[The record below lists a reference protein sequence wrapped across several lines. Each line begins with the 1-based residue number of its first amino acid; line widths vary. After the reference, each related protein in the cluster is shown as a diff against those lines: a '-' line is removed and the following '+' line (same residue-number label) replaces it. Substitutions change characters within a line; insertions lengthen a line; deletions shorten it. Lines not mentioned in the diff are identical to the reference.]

1 MKVIRDNSKK
11 QPNISPTRSSLNVEI
26 LTDPPITSKSQDKL
40 KRSPLADKI
49 AQMIMSFKGDE
60 HFVIGI
66 EGEWGSGKTS
76 FIELVLESLR
86 ERKNQK
92 TPDVIKFNPWNF
104 SNVDGLY
111 AEFFSQLGEKLGDK
125 KDAIAYAKKLF
136 QKVEKVEVKPELWGF
151 SLGSIGI
158 NLRSLDKLR
167 ENITKKLQE
176 RKSKI
181 VIVIDDI
188 DRLDKKETREIFK
201 LVKVNANFPNI
212 IYLLAY
218 DRPKVEEILKEEGF
232 PGSEYLKKIIQVSFS
247 LPKPEKPQLYNIL
260 FQELDRLLESKV
272 VQPITRKR
280 WSDKRWG
287 NLFHGGYKNAF
298 STIRDIK
305 RYISSWRLDYLI
317 VGYNEVNPVD
327 FAGTELIRV
336 IAPQIFD
343 RIAGNKEFFTKT
355 ESFYIPGSRTDDREA
370 KKKFYEEILAYAP
383 SEVKETVDS
392 VCRQLFPQIEG
403 IYNNTSYPY
412 TWQQEWRKELR
423 VCATDTFDAYFLLSL
438 PSGGIPQSEIEIIV
452 SSLDNS
458 ENFTKNIESIKDVQ
472 KLHSILDRILDYLD
486 ELKPKQRTNLLM
498 ALFNFGDKIEDENR
512 GFISEGSR
520 TKLSRLCYQ
529 TLKRIGDKERIKT
542 LIAVAKKSSGL
553 YAPLYLIGTLI
564 QEYDEKKE
572 KTGGDKSLI
581 SNDVE
586 VKALKNLVDQKVGK
600 AAKNG
605 SLKNNSHL
613 APLLIWWR
621 KWSTKPKNAEKYA
634 SELLKTKAGLFI
646 LLRAFKTA
654 SYSQTLGDYVSVKKE
669 KIDIKSLED
678 LVGQGNI
685 QKALTKY
692 SKQLSKDE
700 KQLKSLFEKSAKGD
714 NDW

>member
-1 MKVIRDNSKK
+1 MNT
-11 QPNISPTRSSLNVEI
+11 TRSSLNVEI

-86 ERKNQK
+86 ERNNKK
-92 TPDVIKFNPWNF
+92 APDIIKFNPWNF
-104 SNVDGLY
+104 SNIDGLY

-158 NLRSLDKLR
+158 NLRTLDKLR
-167 ENITKKLQE
+167 ENITKRLEE
-176 RKSKI
+176 RENKI
-181 VIVIDDI
+181 VVVIDDI
-188 DRLDKKETREIFK
+188 DRLDKKETRETFK

-218 DRPKVEEILKEEGF
+218 DRPKVEKILDEEGF

-247 LPKPEKPQLYNIL
+247 LPKPEKSQLYNIL
-260 FQELDRLLESKV
+260 FQELDRVLESKEV
-272 VQPITRKR
+272 KSITKKN

-287 NLFHGGYKNAF
+287 NLFHGGFKNAF
-298 STIRDIK
+298 LTIRDIK
-305 RYISSWRLDYLI
+305 RYISSWRLDYLV

-336 IAPQIFD
+336 IAPQVFD
-343 RIAGNKEFFTKT
+343 QIAGNKDFFTKT

-383 SEVKETVDS
+383 SEVKETVDD
-392 VCRQLFPQIEG
+392 VCKQLFPQIEG
-403 IYNNTSYPY
+403 VYNNTSYPY

-423 VCATDTFDAYFLLSL
+423 VCATDTFDPYFLLAL
-438 PSGGIPQSEIEIIV
+438 PTGGIPQSEIDIIV

-458 ENFTKNIESIKDVQ
+458 ENFAKNIESIKDVQ
-472 KLHSILDRILDYLD
+472 KLRSILDRILDYLD
-486 ELKPKQRTNLLM
+486 GLKPKQRTNILKAMFDL
-498 ALFNFGDKIEDENR
+498 GDKIEDEDR
-512 GFISEGSR
+512 GFINEGSR
-520 TKLSRLCYQ
+520 TKIFRLCYQ

-542 LIAVAKKSSGL
+542 LITVAKKSSGL

-564 QEYDEKKE
+564 QEYDEQKE
-572 KTGGDKSLI
+572 KPNGDKSLI
-581 SNDVE
+581 SSDGEAN
-586 VKALKNLVDQKVGK
+586 ALKNLVSQKVSS

-605 SLKNNSHL
+605 SLKNTSRL

-621 KWSTKPKNAEKYA
+621 KWATKPEYAEKYA
-634 SELLKTKAGLFI
+634 SELLKSKAGLFI
-646 LLRAFKTA
+646 LLKAFKTA
-654 SYSQTLGDYVSVKKE
+654 SYSQALGDYVSVKKE
-669 KIDIKSLED
+669 KIDIKSLEG

-685 QKALTKY
+685 QKALKKY

-700 KQLKSLFEKSAKGD
+700 KELKDMFEKSVKGD
-714 NDW
+714 DNW